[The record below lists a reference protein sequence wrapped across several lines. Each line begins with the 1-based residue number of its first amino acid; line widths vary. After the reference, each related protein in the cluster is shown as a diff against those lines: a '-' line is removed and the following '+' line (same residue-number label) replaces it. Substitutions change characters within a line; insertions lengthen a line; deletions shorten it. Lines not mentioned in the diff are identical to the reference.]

1 MMHIE
6 DFKTVGFKQMH
17 QMQID
22 AIVNYM
28 AICINLAAS
37 IEDPDILAEVEEESD
52 ELIKLLGGKG
62 LHVAVTGETFCV
74 DTRNDQAKKR

>member
-6 DFKTVGFKQMH
+6 DFKTVGFKEMH

-22 AIVNYM
+22 AVVNYI
-28 AICINLAAS
+28 ATCINLAAS
-37 IEDPDILAEVEEESD
+37 LEDPDILAEVEDESD

-74 DTRNDQAKKR
+74 DTRNDQPKKR